1 MENTTIK
8 EARSERAEGV
18 VHHLRAKIQ
27 DYVPIVGRSTIE
39 ELMAI
44 AERLSGKV
52 IQNINSTFT
61 GGGVAEILRRMVPL
75 LNQLGVDAR
84 WTTIKGSD
92 EFFGVTKKFH
102 NALHGRKEDISSE
115 DFSLFLEV
123 NKRNIEEL
131 KFQGDIIFIHD
142 PQPVALIA
150 KKKELG
156 GRWIWRCHIDVSNPD
171 KRVWE
176 FLRNFVIEYDATVF
190 SAPNF
195 TQQLS
200 IRQFLIS
207 PSIDPLSDKNKEL
220 PPEIIDSVLSKYGL
234 DKDKP
239 IIAQISRFDYLKD
252 PIGVIQAFE
261 MARKSIDCQLVLAGG
276 TSTDDPESEKVLEE
290 VRERAAG
297 KPDIHILLIPPESDI
312 EINALQRAA
321 TVILQKSIKEGFG
334 LTVTETLWKGK
345 PVVASAVG
353 GIQLQI
359 KNKFTGLL
367 CHSIEGAAYAIKR
380 LLSNPEYATWL
391 GKNAREHVRQNFL
404 ITRHLKDY
412 LLLFISLYYPSD
424 VIYL

>member
-1 MENTTIK
+1 MEK
-8 EARSERAEGV
+8 EI
-18 VHHLRAKIQ
+18 VHHPRAKIQ
-27 DYVPIVGRSTIE
+27 DYVPVIGRSTIE
-39 ELMAI
+39 ELRAL

-61 GGGVAEILRRMVPL
+61 GGGVAEILTRMVPL

-84 WTTIKGSD
+84 WTTIKGSE
-92 EFFGVTKKFH
+92 EFFSVTKKFH
-102 NALHGRKEDISSE
+102 NALHGRKETILSE

-123 NKRNIEEL
+123 NKKNIEEL

-142 PQPVALIA
+142 PQPAALITE
-150 KKKELG
+150 KKELG
-156 GRWIWRCHIDVSNPD
+156 GKWIWRCHIDVSNPD
-171 KRVWE
+171 KKVWE
-176 FLRNFVIEYDATVF
+176 FLRNFVIEYDAAVF
-190 SAPNF
+190 SSPNF
-195 TQQLS
+195 TQQLPNLPDGS
-200 IRQFLIS
+200 QVRQFLIS

-220 PPEIIDSVLSKYGL
+220 PSEVIDSVLDKYGL

-252 PIGVIQAFE
+252 PLGVIQAFE
-261 MARKSIDCQLVLAGG
+261 MVRKSIDCQLVLAGG
-276 TSTDDPESEKVLEE
+276 TATDDPESEKVLEE
-290 VRERAAG
+290 VRERASG
-297 KPDIHILLIPPESDI
+297 NPDIHILLIPPESDI

-334 LTVTETLWKGK
+334 LTVTEALWKGK

-353 GIQLQI
+353 GIQLQV

-380 LLSNPEYATWL
+380 LLSNPEYADWL

-412 LLLFISLYYPSD
+412 LLLFISLYYDSD
-424 VIYL
+424 EIYL

>member
-1 MENTTIK
+1 LEK
-8 EARSERAEGV
+8 EIYYHS
-18 VHHLRAKIQ
+18 RAKIQ

-39 ELMAI
+39 ELRAL

-61 GGGVAEILRRMVPL
+61 GGGVAEILTRMVPL

-84 WTTIKGSD
+84 WTTISGNE
-92 EFFGVTKKFH
+92 EFFSVTKKFH
-102 NALHGRKEDISSE
+102 NALHGRKEHISSE

-123 NKRNIEEL
+123 NKKNIEEL
-131 KFQGDIIFIHD
+131 KFQGDIIFVHD

-150 KKKELG
+150 EKKRFGEK
-156 GRWIWRCHIDVSNPD
+156 WIWRCHIDVSNPD
-171 KRVWE
+171 KKVWE
-176 FLRNFVIEYDATVF
+176 FLRNFVIEYDAAIF

-195 TQQLS
+195 TQQLP
-200 IRQFLIS
+200 IRQFMIS

-220 PPEIIDSVLSKYGL
+220 PSEVVDSVLSKYGL
-234 DKDKP
+234 YKDKP

-261 MARKSIDCQLVLAGG
+261 MIRKSIDCQLVLAGG
-276 TSTDDPESEKVLEE
+276 TATDDPESEKVLEE
-290 VRERAAG
+290 VKNRASG
-297 KPDIHILLIPPESDI
+297 NPDIHILLIPPESDI

-334 LTVTETLWKGK
+334 LTVTEAMWKEK

-353 GIQLQI
+353 GIQLQV

-367 CHSIEGAAYAIKR
+367 CHSIEGAVYAIKR
-380 LLSNPEYATWL
+380 LLSNPEYAIWL

-412 LLLFISLYYPSD
+412 LLLFISLYYSSD
-424 VIYL
+424 EIYL

>member
-1 MENTTIK
+1 MEK
-8 EARSERAEGV
+8 EI
-18 VHHLRAKIQ
+18 VHHPRAKIQ
-27 DYVPIVGRSTIE
+27 DYVPVIGRSTIE
-39 ELMAI
+39 ELRAL

-52 IQNINSTFT
+52 IQNINSTLT
-61 GGGVAEILRRMVPL
+61 GGGVAEILTRMVPL

-84 WTTIKGSD
+84 WTTIKGSE
-92 EFFGVTKKFH
+92 EFFSVTKKFH
-102 NALHGRKEDISSE
+102 NALHGRKEHISSE

-142 PQPVALIA
+142 PQPAALITE
-150 KKKELG
+150 KKELG
-156 GRWIWRCHIDVSNPD
+156 GKWIWRCHIDVSNPD
-171 KRVWE
+171 KKVWE
-176 FLRNFVIEYDATVF
+176 FLRNFVIEYDAAVF
-190 SAPNF
+190 SSPNF
-195 TQQLS
+195 TQQLP

-220 PPEIIDSVLSKYGL
+220 SSEVIDSVLDKYGL
-234 DKDKP
+234 YKDKP

-261 MARKSIDCQLVLAGG
+261 MVRKSIDCQLVLAGG
-276 TSTDDPESEKVLEE
+276 TATDDPESEKVLEE
-290 VRERAAG
+290 VRERVSG
-297 KPDIHILLIPPESDI
+297 NPDIHILLIPPESDI

-334 LTVTETLWKGK
+334 LTVTEALWKGK

-353 GIQLQI
+353 GIQLQV

-380 LLSNPEYATWL
+380 LLSNPEYADWL

-412 LLLFISLYYPSD
+412 LLLFISLYYDSD
-424 VIYL
+424 EIYL

>member
-1 MENTTIK
+1 MEK
-8 EARSERAEGV
+8 EIYYHSK
-18 VHHLRAKIQ
+18 AKIQ

-39 ELMAI
+39 ELRAL

-52 IQNINSTFT
+52 IQNINSTFI
-61 GGGVAEILRRMVPL
+61 GGGVAEILTRMVPL

-84 WTTIKGSD
+84 WTTIKGS
-92 EFFGVTKKFH
+92 EGFFDVTKKFH
-102 NALHGRKEDISSE
+102 NALHGRKEHISSE

-123 NKRNIEEL
+123 SNKNIEEL
-131 KFQGDIIFIHD
+131 RFQGDIIFVHD
-142 PQPVALIA
+142 PQPIALIA

-156 GRWIWRCHIDVSNPD
+156 EKWIWRCHIDVSNSD
-171 KRVWE
+171 NEVWE
-176 FLRNFVIEYDATVF
+176 FLRNFIIEYDAAVF

-195 TQQLS
+195 AQQLP
-200 IRQFLIS
+200 IPQFMIS

-220 PPEIIDSVLSKYGL
+220 PSEIIDSVLSKYGL

-261 MARKSIDCQLVLAGG
+261 MVRKSIDCQLILAGG
-276 TSTDDPESEKVLEE
+276 TATDDPESVKVLQE
-290 VRERAAG
+290 VKDRASHN
-297 KPDIHILLIPPESDI
+297 PDIHILLIPPESDI

-321 TVILQKSIKEGFG
+321 AIILQKSIKEGFG
-334 LTVTETLWKGK
+334 LTITEALWKGK

-353 GIQLQI
+353 GIPLQV

-367 CHSIEGAAYAIKR
+367 CYSVEGAAYAIKR
-380 LLSNPEYATWL
+380 LLSNPEYAIWL
-391 GKNAREHVRQNFL
+391 GKNAQEHVRQNFL

-412 LLLFISLYYPSD
+412 LLLFISLYYNSD
-424 VIYL
+424 EIYL